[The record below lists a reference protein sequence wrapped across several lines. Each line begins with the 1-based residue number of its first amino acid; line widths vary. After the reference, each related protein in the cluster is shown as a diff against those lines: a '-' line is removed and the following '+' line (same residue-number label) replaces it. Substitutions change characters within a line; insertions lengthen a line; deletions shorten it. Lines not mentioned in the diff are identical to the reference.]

1 VREVLAARSDR
12 DFVSAGP
19 RRRSGPSEPSAGG
32 RLVAA
37 ALQRPGLVVGGL
49 VMSAAAAAIIV
60 NALSFQ
66 SARHPAPFFAKA
78 ERGAGSGRGSETVP
92 VFPPVPPTRP
102 PSADAP
108 ASPSQAA
115 PRSAARD
122 PIAEI
127 IRGSETTGS
136 APAPARPV
144 DVKAE
149 PQRQVASAQRALAKL
164 GYGPLKT
171 DGIFGQETRQ
181 AIARFERDRR
191 LAPTGELGPRTAR
204 ELSAQSGIR
213 VE

>member
-19 RRRSGPSEPSAGG
+19 RRRSGSSEPSAGG
-32 RLVAA
+32 RVVAA

-49 VMSAAAAAIIV
+49 VMSAAAAAIVV

-66 SARHPAPFFAKA
+66 SARHPAPFFGKA
-78 ERGAGSGRGSETVP
+78 ERGAAGRGSETVP
-92 VFPPVPPTRP
+92 AFPPVPPTRP
-102 PSADAP
+102 PSVDAP
-108 ASPSQAA
+108 ASPSQAV

-122 PIAEI
+122 PIADL

-136 APAPARPV
+136 APPPTRSADA
-144 DVKAE
+144 KAE
-149 PQRQVASAQRALAKL
+149 PQRQVASAQRALIKL

>member
-19 RRRSGPSEPSAGG
+19 RRRSGTSEPSAGG

-49 VMSAAAAAIIV
+49 VVSAAATAIIV

-78 ERGAGSGRGSETVP
+78 ERGAAAGRGGEAVP
-92 VFPPVPPTRP
+92 VFAPVPPSRP
-102 PSADAP
+102 PSVDPSAGP
-108 ASPSQAA
+108 SHTAS
-115 PRSAARD
+115 RSAARD
-122 PIAEI
+122 PIAEL
-127 IRGSETTGS
+127 IRGSDTTGS
-136 APAPARPV
+136 APPPARPV
-144 DVKAE
+144 DAKAE
-149 PQRQVASAQRALAKL
+149 PQRQVASAQRALVKL

-213 VE
+213 VD